1 MNVDGKYFSTS
12 KTTLLADRNSILGTM
27 FSRCHELTKSSDGS
41 YFIDA
46 NETYFPVILIFLRGR
61 ITDVNQLPKDE
72 EVLLKLR
79 A

>member
-1 MNVDGKYFSTS
+1 
-12 KTTLLADRNSILGTM
+12 M

-46 NETYFPVILIFLRGR
+46 DETYFPVILIFLRGR